1 MKTENILA
9 EVKSKSL
16 KDARDEISEILTRLE
31 SKDIDL
37 NSSLDDYQRLLK
49 LNKHI
54 EELLR
59 KKNKEIS
66 TMKASNQNDK
76 K

>member
-9 EVKSKSL
+9 DVKSKSL
-16 KDARDEISEILTRLE
+16 KDARDEIIEILTRLE
-31 SKDIDL
+31 SKDLDL

-59 KKNKEIS
+59 KKKQ
-66 TMKASNQNDK
+66 SNFFYENTQSK
-76 K
+76 

>member
-9 EVKSKSL
+9 DVKSKSL
-16 KDARDEISEILTRLE
+16 KDARDEIIEILTRLE
-31 SKDIDL
+31 SKDLDL

-59 KKNKEIS
+59 KKNKAIS
-66 TMKASNQNDK
+66 SMKILNQNDK
-76 K
+76 